1 MPIVINGEIVPAE
14 LIREQERGLAQL
26 PEWQGVPDGLEKGM
40 RLRQAAESCVID
52 RVLLRQEADKDSRP
66 IDPALVA
73 TQVQRLMTAQSCRVL
88 YDDAP
93 LSRQIEGQLRL
104 ERTLRDLMGPLP
116 EPTPDEI
123 VRLYE
128 ARRHDFERPEIVHA
142 AHIVK
147 HVDETH
153 AEADA
158 RAGINAALVALE
170 RGEPFAAVA
179 DSYSD
184 CKGNGGDMGSFERG
198 VMVEEFDNVVF
209 ALEPG
214 ERSPIFG
221 TPFGFH
227 IAEVRSKRPG
237 GGISELREV
246 EDTIRRFLTAI
257 HEQEARSKVAARL
270 RARAQIRRISIREAQ
285 SLAPQR
291 AAR

>member
-1 MPIVINGEIVPAE
+1 
-14 LIREQERGLAQL
+14 
-26 PEWQGVPDGLEKGM
+26 
-40 RLRQAAESCVID
+40 
-52 RVLLRQEADKDSRP
+52 
-66 IDPALVA
+66 
-73 TQVQRLMTAQSCRVL
+73 
-88 YDDAP
+88 
-93 LSRQIEGQLRL
+93 
-104 ERTLRDLMGPLP
+104 
-116 EPTPDEI
+116 
-123 VRLYE
+123 
-128 ARRHDFERPEIVHA
+128 
-142 AHIVK
+142 
-147 HVDETH
+147 
-153 AEADA
+153 
-158 RAGINAALVALE
+158 
-170 RGEPFAAVA
+170 
-179 DSYSD
+179 
-184 CKGNGGDMGSFERG
+184 
-198 VMVEEFDNVVF
+198 VEEFDNVVF